1 MNQNI
6 LSRVRRWY
14 LINIQS
20 VVEDLFRKVYQFWKD
35 WQTLRRIRI
44 IWAFYKLDEN
54 VKSLRKTETAWNPR
68 EPFSDPTG
76 SFGLLF
82 TLSFV
87 TVLPIVHCISIC
99 LWIVCSCLWIV
110 WLPVV
115 AGGDK
120 WAKKHEKW
128 HRPALYVQLLAQT
141 EKPQWVTPQTTKYRY
156 RTVI

>member
-20 VVEDLFRKVYQFWKD
+20 VVEDLFRKVYKFWKD

-110 WLPVV
+110 CSCFYYLEKAAV
-115 AGGDK
+115 A
-120 WAKKHEKW
+120 
-128 HRPALYVQLLAQT
+128 
-141 EKPQWVTPQTTKYRY
+141 
-156 RTVI
+156 RTDAAAEERDHQERWPCPP